1 MDIGLV
7 TGIVASLACLV
18 LVWPAVRRAGSGAV
32 PMLLFWAAAIAAV
45 TFLVLLA
52 QRWQAPPLPH
62 APPPVQRGVA
72 V

>member
-7 TGIVASLACLV
+7 TGIVVSLACLV

-52 QRWQAPPLPH
+52 QRWQAPSAPH